1 MIQISNSY
9 STRHKQPPALIRDD
23 TKKEDKRTSWNSSRR
38 LSSRAHRK
46 LSRLHPKTLD
56 AEQTHRAQNEINH
69 DYASL
74 RAVPLRWWRTT
85 AKDVEKTKNKI
96 RGVGRDFRF
105 LVPPALEREEFEIPR
120 RAQRANTG
128 NLIKRMETIMMR
140 ALPETSLALSNLLR
154 FFLVAGLLLRRTSPW
169 QGNWL
174 EAFCEFDKKPARRLF
189 PWYLGA
195 IERSSGSR
203 DGAECFLAVWSWLIR
218 MS

>member
-1 MIQISNSY
+1 MITPLASCSVAVVKNY
-9 STRHKQPPALIRDD
+9 RERRRKD
-23 TKKEDKRTSWNSSRR
+23 KKPEPRCRKRFSV
-38 LSSRAHRK
+38 SRA
-46 LSRLHPKTLD
+46 
-56 AEQTHRAQNEINH
+56 
-69 DYASL
+69 ASIGT
-74 RAVPLRWWRTT
+74 W
-85 AKDVEKTKNKI
+85 
-96 RGVGRDFRF
+96 GV
-105 LVPPALEREEFEIPR
+105 EIPR

-195 IERSSGSR
+195 IERSSGSLWWSGMLPCGLILIDSNVLMR
-203 DGAECFLAVWSWLIR
+203 SGILGNLAGKSRIPESVSALESYFDVKWQGNGSTWREADLWR
-218 MS
+218 LLFWRGRRHPETN